1 MHILAS
7 HQTLLLAFGDGT
19 TPVLGWWLL
28 EVVPFGTGGL
38 SALLLSAGL
47 VGSAILDRFFGGDE
61 GGDGDDDD
69 PLMNGG
75 GLDGGMDDPFGDD
88 DDMGGMDD
96 PFGDDPFGDGD
107 EGGNDTDEL
116 DHRLSE
122 LESEVTRLSST
133 VNTVRSENT
142 EISNTVDDIGENV
155 RKLLDNY
162 EMVTR
167 GIHPFVDDVQPGGG
181 AGGFENGSLGLFD
194 SDDGDEDDEEL
205 DDSIASADA
214 EGFFDD
220 ELLDEDDD
228 DEFDDLDDEFEDE
241 GMDGFDDGEV
251 TEEMETEVS
260 DSGGK
265 SFSELKEEY
274 ESGDAEWADEG
285 LEGADEEDEDD
296 FENEGDFEFGEDAD
310 DEFEDDFDD
319 EFGDDLLG
327 EEVDAV
333 PVETDEMLFESDEEE
348 AVLAADGAALTAD
361 TPDEGVDADA
371 SETAD
376 DAEDDSGFE
385 FGTTA
390 DAPDEDAAEDD
401 EHPKPYLTTL
411 PDAYIGDLLV
421 IEWLEYLVE
430 QSDVADAARAI
441 RYYERIDW
449 VGGDVART
457 LEEFLVGF
465 GDVNV
470 AETERPGTSE
480 LSLSHHVRSLEY
492 VQALAGPM
500 PGRAR
505 LSRGLRR
512 SRGGDDGI

>member
-7 HQTLLLAFGDGT
+7 HQTLLLASGGGW

-28 EVVPFGTGGL
+28 EAVPFGLGGL
-38 SALLLSAGL
+38 SALLLSLGL
-47 VGSAILDRFFGGDE
+47 VGSAILDRFFGDD
-61 GGDGDDDD
+61 DGESDDD
-69 PLMNGG
+69 PLMDGG

-96 PFGDDPFGDGD
+96 PFGDDPFGDD
-107 EGGNDTDEL
+107 DGGSDDTDEL

-122 LESEVTRLSST
+122 LEGEVARLSST

-155 RKLLDNY
+155 RKLLDIY

-167 GIHPFVDDVQPGGG
+167 GINPFVDDVQPGG
-181 AGGFENGSLGLFD
+181 AGGFESGSLGLFD
-194 SDDGDEDDEEL
+194 NDDVEEEEEEL

-220 ELLDEDDD
+220 DLLDDD
-228 DEFDDLDDEFEDE
+228 DEFDDLDDEDE
-241 GMDGFDDGEV
+241 FDDLDDDFGTGDV
-251 TEEMETEVS
+251 TQEMETEVT

-274 ESGDAEWADEG
+274 ESGDAEWA
-285 LEGADEEDEDD
+285 EDD
-296 FENEGDFEFGEDAD
+296 FGFDEEEAATEQDEFEFGDTEPD
-310 DEFEDDFDD
+310 
-319 EFGDDLLG
+319 GDLLG
-327 EEVDAV
+327 EDETTD
-333 PVETDEMLFESDEEE
+333 PSETDEMLFEAEDDGE
-348 AVLAADGAALTAD
+348 VLAADGAVAGIEDAGLD
-361 TPDEGVDADA
+361 VESPPDPDESSA
-371 SETAD
+371 SGG
-376 DAEDDSGFE
+376 GFE
-385 FGTTA
+385 FGNTTV
-390 DAPDEDAAEDD
+390 DETGGDGDD
-401 EHPKPYLTTL
+401 DSAKPYLTTL

-430 QSDVADAARAI
+430 HSDVADATRAV

-449 VGGDVART
+449 IDTDVARM

-470 AETERPGTSE
+470 AETERTGTRD
-480 LSLSHHVRSLEY
+480 LSLSHHVKSLEY

-500 PGRAR
+500 PGSVQAT
-505 LSRGLRR
+505 RGLGRR